1 MSTQPGPLQIESI
14 LLPLDGSSRAE
25 LALPAVALLAGHLDA
40 RVQLLHIVEHEAPAS
55 VHGERHLATA
65 QDATAYLRAIAARL
79 MEEGISVSIHVH
91 DDPERDITQSI
102 AVHATELDAD
112 LVVLVAHGAGGWRNF
127 VFGRVAQ
134 QVALHGSRPAIVL
147 QDRREGT
154 MAPFPPAKIAVLLDG
169 PADIEGEA
177 ALPATMTLAR
187 AFNASVRLITS
198 IPSAELSSDR
208 GPVATLLPSAT
219 RALSQMEQD
228 AAVRYLEE
236 RVHHLRDAGIE
247 ATAVVLRGEP
257 IDEVLPEAKRSGA
270 DMLAIVTHPRSPLSG
285 MLSGSVAARALTSWG
300 GALLI
305 VRSPEET
312 R

>member
-1 MSTQPGPLQIESI
+1 MGTQPDSFPIESI

-25 LALPAVALLAGHLDA
+25 LALPAVILLAGRLDA
-40 RVQLLHIVEHEAPAS
+40 RVQLLHIVEHEAPSA
-55 VHGERHLATA
+55 VHGERHLGTA
-65 QDATAYLRAIAARL
+65 EDATAYLNSIAARL
-79 MEEGISVSIHVH
+79 RDEGLTVSIHVH

-112 LVVLVAHGAGGWRNF
+112 LVVLVAHGEGGWRNF

-147 QDRREGT
+147 QDRADGT

-177 ALPATMTLAR
+177 ALPVTTTLAR
-187 AFNASVRLITS
+187 ALGASVRLITVV
-198 IPSAELSSDR
+198 PSAELSVER

-219 RALSQMEQD
+219 RALSDIERD
-228 AAVRYLEE
+228 AAVRYLEGLLA
-236 RVHHLRDAGIE
+236 RMRAAGVE
-247 ATAVVLRGEP
+247 TSAVVLRGEP
-257 IDEVLPEAKRSGA
+257 VDEALPEAQRSGA
-270 DMLAIVTHPRSPLSG
+270 DLMAIVTHPRSPLSG
-285 MLSGSVAARALTSWG
+285 MLDGSVAARALAGWG
-300 GALLI
+300 GSLLI

>member
-1 MSTQPGPLQIESI
+1 MSTQPGPYPIESI

-25 LALPAVALLAGHLDA
+25 LVLPAVIVLAGRLDA
-40 RVQLLHIVEHEAPAS
+40 RVQLLHIVEREAPRA
-55 VHGERHLATA
+55 VHGERHLGTA
-65 QDATAYLRAIAARL
+65 EDATAYLNGVAARL
-79 MEEGISVSIHVH
+79 RDEGLIVSIHVH
-91 DDPERDITQSI
+91 DEPERDITQSI
-102 AVHATELDAD
+102 AIHATELDAD
-112 LVVLVAHGAGGWRNF
+112 LVMLVAHGEGGWRNL

-147 QDRREGT
+147 QDRPDGT
-154 MAPFPPAKIAVLLDG
+154 MAPFPPGKIAVMLDG
-169 PADIEGEA
+169 PADVEGEA
-177 ALPATMTLAR
+177 VLPVTMTLAH
-187 AFNASVRLITS
+187 ALGASIRLITS

-219 RALSQMEQD
+219 RALSEIEED

-236 RVHHLRDAGIE
+236 RVRNLRDAGIE

-257 IDEVLPEAKRSGA
+257 TDEVLPEAKRSGA
-270 DMLAIVTHPRSPLSG
+270 DMLAMVTHRRSPLSG

-305 VRSPEET
+305 ERSPEET

>member
-1 MSTQPGPLQIESI
+1 MSTQPGPYAITSI

-25 LALPAVALLAGHLDA
+25 LALPAAILLAGHLEA
-40 RVQLLHIVEHEAPAS
+40 RVQLLHIVEREAPAA
-55 VHGERHLATA
+55 VHGERHLGSAG
-65 QDATAYLRAIAARL
+65 DANAYLSGIADRLRADGL
-79 MEEGISVSIHVH
+79 TVSIHVH
-91 DDPERDITQSI
+91 DDPERDVTQSI

-112 LVVLVAHGAGGWRNF
+112 LVMLVAHGEGGWRNL

-134 QVALHGSRPAIVL
+134 QVALHGSRPALVL
-147 QDRREGT
+147 QDRADGRL
-154 MAPFPPAKIAVLLDG
+154 APFPPSKIAVLLDG

-177 ALPATMTLAR
+177 VLPVTIALAR
-187 AFNASVRLITS
+187 ALDAGVRLITS
-198 IPSAELSSDR
+198 IPAAELSTER

-219 RALSQMEQD
+219 RALSDIERD

-236 RVHHLRDAGIE
+236 RVDSLRNAGIE
-247 ATAVVLRGEP
+247 TTAVVLRGEP
-257 IDEVLPEAKRSGA
+257 SEEVLPEAKRAGA

-305 VRSPEET
+305 VRSPEEAK
-312 R
+312 